1 MSAEAARDGSRA
13 IPKFASFRPKNVLN
27 DRADS
32 IEPAGNTTSPHSPL
46 HERRKVDDHCRSR
59 YGQRARTHGDEFAS
73 LEFSD
78 VVHET
83 REYSQGSFIVDRAG
97 DTNNLAFGGI
107 HQYAI
112 PSYHRVGGGNVLGS
126 PREHRIDKSVSNDK
140 GLILSKD
147 VRHLQGRIDRRSLWK
162 GTGRKLLQELRI
174 KPYQTP
180 DNDDIADFVALSANR
195 RTRRRRGD
203 DGSSSDVS
211 LSSGDDDKHYRSVV
225 GKARS
230 NEEPADQDLIYD
242 VDQLSSD
249 DWEQSRSSTFD
260 EAVQSRRTELLKR
273 VDSDPANCD
282 AWLDLIDQ
290 QDHIVGMKP
299 SKRIKITDAERRSNA
314 EVKLSIYEKAMGKV
328 SSPEGRE
335 TLLLGMMEEAIKVW
349 SGERLL
355 SQWGSI
361 LSDNPGSLKL
371 WTRFLDFKQTAF
383 TSFRYDDVQNVYL
396 SCLSMLHQAR
406 QTIGKT
412 ITEMEKAHEIQV
424 YMILRMTLFMR
435 ESGFSE
441 LATAAWQA
449 LLEYQFFRPTQLQ
462 GHEHEH
468 GRPLYET
475 RMSMFE
481 EFWDSEVPRLGEE
494 KSEGWASFCLKQGD
508 PPQPSNESAII
519 MKDGQDIWGSWF
531 ASEHRQGLLARKP
544 ARTID
549 EVEENDPYR
558 VILFSDIRP
567 FLSDSP
573 SGKNLDVLLDAFL
586 VFCGLPPNETESRDN
601 SSRIWTGNGFL
612 RNEALSESNRLPQL
626 WRVQAPR
633 PRKSTLEVNSTQNE
647 SLGDNSH
654 SKDAFGFP
662 LPNCRLSSGVL
673 FAATGTWFSPFDAWQ
688 GSGNQDSPEMT
699 WIIRAL
705 KTLAFSGVGGDSFAE
720 FFIALELRL
729 SPDGVRKTSRTLL
742 KKQPA
747 NLRLYNAYALVEYRL
762 SNMSKGEDVII
773 TSINMA
779 KTLESP
785 QEESMLLWRTWVW
798 ELMNA
803 GNAQDALQR
812 LMEFAND
819 NIQTTLLKT
828 HQPEDQGRK
837 PALLLRTE
845 NALTATRDHMLS
857 LHKYKHAS
865 LAIECLILLNYLK
878 SSSLPLA
885 TSTFK
890 SNLALLPPT
899 SPTTETLH
907 QSFAQLLYH
916 HTTHTRLFKPSEIRS
931 LLAESIAQY
940 PTNTIFLSLYAWNE
954 ARFRIDDRVRS
965 IINDVVLSN
974 NNINSTSHTSRNEKR
989 DNVTSHFFAIHTEL
1003 HRSLTFGSNNQT
1015 IRSTFER
1022 AITSSTGAHC
1032 ASLYKLY
1039 FLFEHSRGEIA
1050 KAKAV
1055 FWRGVRA
1062 CPWVKDMYL
1071 LAFEY
1076 LREEMDDGD
1085 LRGVY
1090 ELMEE
1095 KGIRI
1100 HVAFEDEG

>member
-1 MSAEAARDGSRA
+1 MSAEAAKDGSRA

-27 DRADS
+27 DRADVVQ
-32 IEPAGNTTSPHSPL
+32 PAGKNTSPHSPL
-46 HERRKVDDHCRSR
+46 HERRKIDDHYGSH
-59 YGQRARTHGDEFAS
+59 YGQRARTQGDKLAS
-73 LEFSD
+73 LEFAD
-78 VVHET
+78 VVHGT
-83 REYSQGSFIVDRAG
+83 REHSQGSFVVDRAG
-97 DTNNLAFGGI
+97 DTNNLTFGGL
-107 HQYAI
+107 HRYAV
-112 PSYHRVGGGNVLGS
+112 PSYHRVGAGNVLGS
-126 PREHRIDKSVSNDK
+126 SREHRIDKSVSNDK

-147 VRHLQGRIDRRSLWK
+147 VHHLQSRIDRRSLWK
-162 GTGRKLLQELRI
+162 GTSRILPQELRI
-174 KPYQTP
+174 KPYQTL

-203 DGSSSDVS
+203 NGSSSGAS
-211 LSSGDDDKHYRSVV
+211 SSSGDDDKHYRCIV

-230 NEEPADQDLIYD
+230 NEKPADQDLIYN
-242 VDQLSSD
+242 VDDSSSD
-249 DWEQSRSSTFD
+249 EWEQSRSSTLD
-260 EAVQSRRTELLKR
+260 ESVQRRRIELLKR
-273 VDSDPANCD
+273 VDSDPTNCD
-282 AWLDLIDQ
+282 AWLDLINQ
-290 QDHIVGMKP
+290 QDQIVGIKP
-299 SKRIKITDAERRSNA
+299 SKRMRITDAERRSNA
-314 EVKLSIYEKAMGKV
+314 DVKLSIYEKAMGKV
-328 SSPEGRE
+328 SSSEGRE

-349 SGERLL
+349 SGERLA

-361 LSDNPGSLKL
+361 LKDNPGSLKL
-371 WTRFLDFKQTAF
+371 WIRFLDFKQTAF

-406 QTIGKT
+406 QKIGKT
-412 ITEMEKAHEIQV
+412 IIEMEKIHEIQV
-424 YMILRMTLFMR
+424 YVVLRMTLFMK

-449 LLEYQFFRPTQLQ
+449 LLEYQFLRPTQHQ
-462 GHEHEH
+462 GYEHEQD
-468 GRPLYET
+468 RPLHET

-481 EFWDSEVPRLGEE
+481 EFWESEVPRLGEE

-508 PPQPSNESAII
+508 PPQPSTESTII
-519 MKDGQDIWGSWF
+519 MKDGQDVWGSWF
-531 ASEHRQGLLARKP
+531 ASERRQGLLARKP

-567 FLSDSP
+567 FLIDSP
-573 SGKNLDVLLDAFL
+573 SEKNLDVLLDAFL
-586 VFCGLPPNETESRDN
+586 IFCRLPPYETEGRDH
-601 SSRIWTGNGFL
+601 SSRIWNGNGFL
-612 RNEALSESNRLPQL
+612 RNEALSESNRLSQL

-633 PRKSTLEVNSTQNE
+633 PRKSILEVHSTQNK

-654 SKDAFGFP
+654 SKDPFNFP

-688 GSGNQDSPEMT
+688 GSGNQNFLEMT
-699 WIIRAL
+699 WVIQAL
-705 KTLAFSGVGGDSFAE
+705 KTLAFSGVVGDSFAE
-720 FFIALELRL
+720 FLIALELRL
-729 SPDGVRKTSRTLL
+729 SPDSIKKTSRTLL
-742 KKQPA
+742 KKQSA

-762 SNMSKGEDVII
+762 NNPSKGENVII

-779 KTLESP
+779 KTLGSS
-785 QEESMLLWRTWVW
+785 QEESLLLWRTWVW
-798 ELMNA
+798 ELMSA
-803 GNAQDALQR
+803 GNPQDALQR
-812 LMEFAND
+812 LMGFAND
-819 NIQTTLLKT
+819 NIQNTLQKT
-828 HQPEDQGRK
+828 NQPEDQGTK

-878 SSSLPLA
+878 SSSLPAA
-885 TSTFK
+885 TSTFE
-890 SNLALLPPT
+890 SNLALLTPT
-899 SPTTETLH
+899 SPATETLH
-907 QSFAQLLYH
+907 QSFAQLLYY
-916 HTTHTRLFKPSEIRS
+916 HTTHTNLFKPSEIRS

-965 IINDVVLSN
+965 IINDVVLSHN
-974 NNINSTSHTSRNEKR
+974 NNNSSPTSR
-989 DNVTSHFFAIHTEL
+989 DNITSHFFAIHTEL
-1003 HRSLTFGSNNQT
+1003 HRTLTLGSNNQT

-1022 AITSSTGAHC
+1022 AIISSTGTHC
-1032 ASLYKLY
+1032 AALYKIY
-1039 FLFEHSRGEIA
+1039 FQFEHSRGEIA
-1050 KAKAV
+1050 KAKAI

-1062 CPWVKDMYL
+1062 CPWVKDLYL

-1076 LREEMDDGD
+1076 LREEMGEGE

-1095 KGIRI
+1095 KGIRV
-1100 HVAFEDEG
+1100 HVGLEGGD